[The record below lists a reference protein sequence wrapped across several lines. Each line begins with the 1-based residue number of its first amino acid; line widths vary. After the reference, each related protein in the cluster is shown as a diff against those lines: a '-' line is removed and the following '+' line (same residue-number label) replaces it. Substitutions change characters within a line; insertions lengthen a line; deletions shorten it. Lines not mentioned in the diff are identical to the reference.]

1 MLGAF
6 TPRKPCCSYG
16 CAHWV
21 IIESAF
27 LTLGHGQ
34 KLRKPWLSRWLSKL
48 QFPAV
53 LTIYLCKTFL
63 LLEARLDPAAK
74 QTVTLPKLIWKEAF
88 LYGCFCH
95 NCLGFCVFLCPL
107 STCRS
112 WEGRCAWIFHP
123 NGSGYK
129 LHLCQLWKEWV
140 FCLCDFKRW
149 LSLLPFSQTM
159 SHAPA
164 VPFLSEAGD
173 RIGFGPCWWPLSGVS
188 RHLAQQFERP
198 YALE

>member
-16 CAHWV
+16 CVHWV

-112 WEGRCAWIFHP
+112 WGGGVRGYVILMVQATNYMYVNYEK
-123 NGSGYK
+123 NGYFACVTSRDG
-129 LHLCQLWKEWV
+129 
-140 FCLCDFKRW
+140 CLCF
-149 LSLLPFSQTM
+149 LSLRPCHMPRQCHSWVRWGTELALD
-159 SHAPA
+159 HA
-164 VPFLSEAGD
+164 G
-173 RIGFGPCWWPLSGVS
+173 GPC
-188 RHLAQQFERP
+188 
-198 YALE
+198 LESAGTWHSNLRDLML